1 MQTDTRLGT
10 FEEVIVNANDNIKA
24 IAVALRDLV
33 IKLDADTYE
42 VPRPGEKAASY
53 GVGPKKMSEAYVYI
67 MPLKDSVNLGF
78 FHGANLNDPKG
89 LLEGTGAKM
98 RHVKI
103 RLLTDI
109 KNAEITA
116 LIRAAIRER
125 KTALKL

>member
-53 GVGPKKMSEAYVYI
+53 GVGPKKMSEEYVYI

>member
-10 FEEVIVNANDNIKA
+10 FEEVIVNANDNIKV

>member
-10 FEEVIVNANDNIKA
+10 FEEVIANANDNIKA
-24 IAVALRDLV
+24 IAVALKNLV
-33 IKLDADTYE
+33 NTLDPDTYE

-78 FHGANLNDPKG
+78 FYGANLKDPKG
-89 LLEGTGAKM
+89 ILEGTGAKM

-103 RLLTDI
+103 YSLTDI
-109 KNAEITA
+109 KKAEITA
-116 LIRAAIRER
+116 LIKEAIRER
-125 KTALKL
+125 KTALQL

>member
-10 FEEVIVNANDNIKA
+10 FEEVIANANDNIKA

-78 FHGANLNDPKG
+78 FHGANLEDPKG

-103 RLLTDI
+103 RLLTDV
-109 KNAEITA
+109 KSAEITA
-116 LIRAAIRER
+116 LIRDAIRER

>member
-1 MQTDTRLGT
+1 
-10 FEEVIVNANDNIKA
+10 
-24 IAVALRDLV
+24 
-33 IKLDADTYE
+33 
-42 VPRPGEKAASY
+42 
-53 GVGPKKMSEAYVYI
+53 MSEEYVYI